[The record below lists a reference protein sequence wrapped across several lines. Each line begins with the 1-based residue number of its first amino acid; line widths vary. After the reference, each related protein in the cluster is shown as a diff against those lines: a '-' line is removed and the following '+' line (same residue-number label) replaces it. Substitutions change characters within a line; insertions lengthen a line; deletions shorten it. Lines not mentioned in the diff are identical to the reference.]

1 MKKTFGVGV
10 VLFILAVL
18 PGVSLSAASGP
29 YVSSQLGL
37 AFLGDNDMSYGPIT
51 GTMEFDPGFEFNV
64 AGGYNFGMFRVE
76 GEIGYQ
82 KNSIDKVNGCF
93 EGGFGGICVSD
104 VSSSGNV
111 TILSFLANGYFDF
124 VNRTAFT
131 PYITA
136 GIGEARIKIN
146 DFKIERVKIG
156 DTADTVLAYQVGAGV
171 AYAVNKNFTIDLKYR
186 YIAMVDPEFEGMD
199 AEIAIHHVYFG
210 LRYNF

>member
-1 MKKTFGVGV
+1 VKKTFGVVV
-10 VLFILAVL
+10 VLFMLLIL
-18 PGVSLSAASGP
+18 PGVSMSGAAGP
-29 YVSSQLGL
+29 YVSGQIGL
-37 AFLGDNDMSYGPIT
+37 AFLSNNEMSYGPVT

-64 AGGYNFGMFRVE
+64 TGGYNFGMFRVE

-82 KNSIDKVNGCF
+82 KNDIDKVNGCF

-104 VSSSGNV
+104 VSSSGNA

-124 VNRTAFT
+124 VNKTAFT

-146 DFKIERVKIG
+146 DFSIERVKIG
-156 DTADTVLAYQVGAGV
+156 DSADTVLAYQVGAGV

-186 YIAMVDPEFEGMD
+186 YISMVNPEFEGMD
-199 AEIAIHHVYFG
+199 AEISIHHVYLG